1 MLLAIG
7 LNNEMVSANFGMCND
22 FRLVEIEDGK
32 VVSTKDIFNDVN
44 THKQRPPYLKSLG
57 VNALIM
63 GGLGAT
69 AYDLLILNGVECIDG
84 KDLSA
89 DEALEKFLNQELT
102 DELKGQGPH
111 CS

>member
-7 LNNEMVSANFGMCND
+7 LNNELVSANFGMCND
-22 FRLVEIEDGK
+22 FRLIEIVDGK
-32 VVSTKDIFNDVN
+32 IVSTKDIYNDVN

-57 VNALIM
+57 VNVLIM

-69 AYDLLILNGVECIDG
+69 AYDLLIANGIQCIDG
-84 KDLSA
+84 ANLTA
-89 DEALEKFLNQELT
+89 DQALELYLINELNK
-102 DELKGQGPH
+102 ELKGQGPH

>member
-7 LNNEMVSANFGMCND
+7 LNNEMVSDNFGLCND
-22 FRLVEIEDGK
+22 FRCVEIEDGK
-32 VVSTKDIFNDVN
+32 VISIKEIYNDVE

-69 AYDLLILNGVECIDG
+69 AYDLLVLNGIQCIDG
-84 KDLSA
+84 RGLSA
-89 DEALEKFLNQELT
+89 DEALEAYLNQSLNQ
-102 DELKGQGPH
+102 ELKGQGPH